1 VAVALSG
8 LPIHGLVV
16 TARPD
21 QSVRI
26 EGAVRT
32 ESDRESAERAAQVPD
47 VRRVENELVV
57 DPLVGSM
64 PVDRAVLS
72 PEVAAEIEL
81 NHFHFATGTEIDLN
95 ERLGTTDTATSTD
108 EAEPFFAP
116 TDPPVRIL
124 PRSEQ
129 GYDVVGGFSQT
140 SLDVPIDFQQLPHPL
155 LGGDDEIAREV
166 RLALQEDAL
175 TADLPIHV
183 TVRDGVVR
191 LRGIVDN
198 LSDAEAAEDVASQVP
213 SVREV
218 IEELDVR

>member
-1 VAVALSG
+1 VAVALSA

-26 EGAVRT
+26 EGAVRA
-32 ESDRESAERAAQVPD
+32 EADRESAERAAQVPG
-47 VRRVENELVV
+47 VRCVDNALIV

-64 PVDRAVLS
+64 PLDRTMLS
-72 PEVAAEIEL
+72 PELAAEIEL
-81 NHFHFATGTEIDLN
+81 NHLHFAEGTEIDLN
-95 ERLGTTDTATSTD
+95 DNVGTTDTAAATD
-108 EAEPFFAP
+108 GAEVYFPP
-116 TDPPVRIL
+116 TDPPTRTTSREDEGI
-124 PRSEQ
+124 E
-129 GYDVVGGFSQT
+129 VVGGFSPT
-140 SLDVPIDFQQLPHPL
+140 SLDAPIDFEQIPRPL
-155 LGGDDEIAREV
+155 LTGDDEIAREV

-183 TVRDGVVR
+183 VVRDGVVR
-191 LRGIVDN
+191 LRGLVDN
-198 LSDAEAAEDVASQVP
+198 LNDAEAAEDVASRVP